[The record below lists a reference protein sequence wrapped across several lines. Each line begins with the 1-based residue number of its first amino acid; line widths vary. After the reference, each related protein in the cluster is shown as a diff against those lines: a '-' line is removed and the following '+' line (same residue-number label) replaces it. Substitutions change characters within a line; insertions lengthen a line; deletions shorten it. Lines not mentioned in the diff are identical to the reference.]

1 MRIGSTTPDLIR
13 SAVLNNTTRP
23 RAPVTFAPCVSS
35 AASDMSGGKCPTA
48 AAVNTPPLVCTG
60 SRLQRSQGFAQGND
74 VKSDKLSACIT
85 AAAAAAAAASSRH
98 SADALHL
105 NFIMSYR
112 GSDSGAKDCGDF
124 NLSGSTCMPHGTP
137 STSTLRL
144 TPEGDGCKASA
155 LRCSSSCCSN

>member
-13 SAVLNNTTRP
+13 SAVLNNTMRP

-60 SRLQRSQGFAQGND
+60 WRLQRSQGFAQGND

-85 AAAAAAAAASSRH
+85 AAAAAAAAAAASSKQQTFRRRPSPEFH
-98 SADALHL
+98 HVVPRVRFRRQRLRGFQFVRKYLHAARYPLHL
-105 NFIMSYR
+105 HPEADSR
-112 GSDSGAKDCGDF
+112 G
-124 NLSGSTCMPHGTP
+124 
-137 STSTLRL
+137 
-144 TPEGDGCKASA
+144 
-155 LRCSSSCCSN
+155 